1 MSNKIL
7 LQINAC
13 RNYGS
18 TGRINE
24 QIGLLA
30 EQNGWT
36 SYIAHGSRYV
46 NPSRL
51 KSIQVVSKLEEY
63 WHAIETKIFDNHGL
77 SSRIAT
83 RRFIKKIKEINPTI
97 VHLHT
102 IHGYYINYKILFD
115 YLSKAN
121 IPVVWTLHDCWNFT
135 GHCAHFDFHGCEKWK
150 SGCYECPLKKD
161 YPGSFVLQN
170 SKRNYL
176 LKKFFLHLYLILL

>member
-77 SSRIAT
+77 S
-83 RRFIKKIKEINPTI
+83 
-97 VHLHT
+97 
-102 IHGYYINYKILFD
+102 
-115 YLSKAN
+115 
-121 IPVVWTLHDCWNFT
+121 
-135 GHCAHFDFHGCEKWK
+135 
-150 SGCYECPLKKD
+150 
-161 YPGSFVLQN
+161 
-170 SKRNYL
+170 
-176 LKKFFLHLYLILL
+176 